1 VCPCFNEE
9 QGIEHFHRDL
19 KNALDALRPDFTYRV
34 LYVDDGST
42 DGTLPALNRI
52 AQGDGNVRVYSLSR
66 NFGHQIAL
74 TAGLDVAEGDA
85 VILMDS
91 DGQHPPA
98 LLPEMVRLWAAGNDI
113 VSTIRRKTD
122 GSSLFKRTTSRLFY
136 WTMNCLSDTQLVS
149 GAADF
154 CLLSR
159 RAHTA
164 LRRMPERHR
173 FLRGLISWMGFKRVF
188 VEFDA
193 PARNAGQSKYP
204 FSRMLAFAL
213 DGIFSFS
220 ASPVKYAARVGAIMC
235 LLGTAYLGYIL
246 FSWIAWGQFARGWAS
261 LIAVILVFNGVQIS
275 FMGLLGQYVARIF
288 EECKA
293 RPLYFFRQE
302 PPLERAACGDS
313 DRQHGGRAE
322 PKLDEAATAAQ
333 PAPLRPAA

>member
-1 VCPCFNEE
+1 
-9 QGIEHFHRDL
+9 
-19 KNALDALRPDFTYRV
+19 
-34 LYVDDGST
+34 
-42 DGTLPALNRI
+42 
-52 AQGDGNVRVYSLSR
+52 
-66 NFGHQIAL
+66 
-74 TAGLDVAEGDA
+74 
-85 VILMDS
+85 
-91 DGQHPPA
+91 
-98 LLPEMVRLWAAGNDI
+98 
-113 VSTIRRKTD
+113 
-122 GSSLFKRTTSRLFY
+122 
-136 WTMNCLSDTQLVS
+136 MNCLSDTQLVL

-154 CLLSR
+154 CLLSQ

-193 PARNAGQSKYP
+193 PARNAGESKYP

-246 FSWIAWGQFARGWAS
+246 FSWTVWGQFARGWAS
-261 LIAVILVFNGVQIS
+261 LIAVILVSSGVQIA

-288 EECKA
+288 EECKS

-302 PPLERAACGDS
+302 PPLERAACADS
-313 DRQHGGRAE
+313 DRQHGGYAE
-322 PKLDEAATAAQ
+322 PRSDEAATAAP